1 MADVIGTE
9 LHFKPVFGDMARRDC
24 HYAGIVDEQVD
35 AWKRGGETGGAVC
48 HRCQARQIE
57 WFETY
62 LGAGMRRTDIRER
75 LLALFHIARCD
86 NDAGTRPGKRLGRFI
101 SDTARRAGNDRNTAR
116 LVRYVLRHPVSHGSS
131 LCGAARAELLL

>member
-48 HRCQARQIE
+48 HRCQTCQIE
-57 WFETY
+57 RFETH
-62 LGAGMRRTDIRER
+62 LGAGMGAAQTAGSAVSLAVSTPIAIFDPRTRRNYDSQVR
-75 LLALFHIARCD
+75 
-86 NDAGTRPGKRLGRFI
+86 RLGQ
-101 SDTARRAGNDRNTAR
+101 SMNNTVGSVGDSVGAGLPED
-116 LVRYVLRHPVSHGSS
+116 PQ
-131 LCGAARAELLL
+131 